1 MRNSE
6 LRFWQLAGGRLGS
19 QPLKVLVVEDMPGV
33 REVFAEG
40 IRLLFDGAIV
50 DEAPDGREA
59 QKKLL
64 TNTYHVVVSDLDMP
78 NLSGE
83 ELLAWI
89 RATPPHKDIPFLMVS
104 ASHDMVQQARL
115 LMLGASAY
123 VTKPLTVQE
132 LSRHITAVLP
142 PHISSKYGLYD

>member
-1 MRNSE
+1 MKHPMDAR
-6 LRFWQLAGGRLGS
+6 R
-19 QPLKVLVVEDMPGV
+19 K
-33 REVFAEG
+33 
-40 IRLLFDGAIV
+40 
-50 DEAPDGREA
+50 
-59 QKKLL
+59 KKLL

-104 ASHDMVQQARL
+104 ASHDMVQRRGCLCWGFSVCDQ
-115 LMLGASAY
+115 
-123 VTKPLTVQE
+123 PLTVQE